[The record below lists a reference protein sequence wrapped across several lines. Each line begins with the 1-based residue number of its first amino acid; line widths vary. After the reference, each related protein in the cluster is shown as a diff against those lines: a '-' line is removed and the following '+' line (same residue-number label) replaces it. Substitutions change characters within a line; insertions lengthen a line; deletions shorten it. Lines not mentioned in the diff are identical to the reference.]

1 MRCECDGRTG
11 LGCLWISEVGCHI
24 HSETKRDLF
33 STGCLFQSV
42 KWPLSFCLV
51 CVCARMHVSVFIFLV
66 AVLVMLIAV
75 YYVLKKDVIRN
86 KNDFLQ
92 KAGIGAWILV
102 QKKVENGGG
111 GREWERERGR
121 KGGQN

>member
-1 MRCECDGRTG
+1 
-11 LGCLWISEVGCHI
+11 
-24 HSETKRDLF
+24 
-33 STGCLFQSV
+33 
-42 KWPLSFCLV
+42 
-51 CVCARMHVSVFIFLV
+51 MHVSVFIFLV